1 MSRGALCKDALRLT
15 GFGFGKPV
23 LRFTLSPKILTC
35 GKSSKMATLAKVTAI
50 KEAKDLATLPLDELI
65 GNLKVYEMILENDGV
80 ASKTSK
86 GKVKSLALKSKVI
99 REKTSDDSDS
109 QGKGDKDEAEEF
121 NLMAKNFRSG
131 GNRFKKGR
139 GNGFRI
145 RGARNS
151 RQKHEF
157 YNCGE
162 EGHFIGKCLKHK
174 ENKVFVKGTW
184 SDSKDGNEPQK
195 GTTCLMAIDSQEV
208 HPNTSTSNNNVD
220 LHELQKENE
229 KLVKFEN
236 DFAKTFEKLLKEKH
250 SLESEQSKLLNKIND
265 LEFKV
270 KKVTNDKEVVEPCQ
284 KCDVLTQEVDS
295 LKCNVSK
302 LQDEALNFLKFKKN
316 SIVLE
321 NISDDWIVDSG
332 CTKHMTRNRRLFT
345 SYKAYDGGHVVFRS
359 NLKGKVI
366 GGGNIT
372 HDSITISNVE
382 HVSGLAFNLTS
393 VEDDRINEPIVQDGN
408 GSPSIQVNVSDEGY
422 PKSVKEA
429 RGHPIEQVINELNER
444 TLRSKTKQA

>member
-109 QGKGDKDEAEEF
+109 QGKTDEDEAEEF
-121 NLMAKNFRSG
+121 NLMVKNFRKGNRFGRENRLGSG

-145 RGARNS
+145 RGARS
-151 RQKHEF
+151 SQKHEF
-157 YNCGE
+157 YNCRE

-174 ENKVFVKGTW
+174 ENKIFVKGAW

-208 HPNTSTSNNNVD
+208 HPKPSTSNNNVD

-270 KKVTNDKEVVEPCQ
+270 KKVTNNKEVVEPCQ

-295 LKCNVSK
+295 LKCNISK
-302 LQDEALNFLKFKKN
+302 LQDKALNF
-316 SIVLE
+316 S
-321 NISDDWIVDSG
+321 
-332 CTKHMTRNRRLFT
+332 
-345 SYKAYDGGHVVFRS
+345 
-359 NLKGKVI
+359 
-366 GGGNIT
+366 
-372 HDSITISNVE
+372 
-382 HVSGLAFNLTS
+382 
-393 VEDDRINEPIVQDGN
+393 
-408 GSPSIQVNVSDEGY
+408 
-422 PKSVKEA
+422 
-429 RGHPIEQVINELNER
+429 
-444 TLRSKTKQA
+444 